1 MISKSRAQS
10 TSDCRMISLQKREI
24 AILLSIVHH
33 SPHKSLRN
41 AELRALRMMRMHL
54 HLQEGHQQGPKP
66 EISNLAWNPKIVHI
80 LATCTAAGCVNVFD
94 LKKQAS
100 IMSLNDNQG

>member
-1 MISKSRAQS
+1 MP
-10 TSDCRMISLQKREI
+10 
-24 AILLSIVHH
+24 LL
-33 SPHKSLRN
+33 
-41 AELRALRMMRMHL
+41 
-54 HLQEGHQQGPKP
+54 LQEGHQQGPKP

-80 LATCTAAGCVNVFD
+80 LATCTVAGSVNVFD

>member
-1 MISKSRAQS
+1 
-10 TSDCRMISLQKREI
+10 
-24 AILLSIVHH
+24 
-33 SPHKSLRN
+33 
-41 AELRALRMMRMHL
+41 MMRMHL
-54 HLQEGHQQGPKP
+54 LLQEGHQQGPKP

-80 LATCTAAGCVNVFD
+80 LATCTAAGSVNVFD

>member
-1 MISKSRAQS
+1 
-10 TSDCRMISLQKREI
+10 MISLQKREI
-24 AILLSIVHH
+24 AILLSTAHD
-33 SPHKSLRN
+33 SPHRSLMN
-41 AELRALRMMRMHL
+41 AEFRALRMIRMHIL
-54 HLQEGHQQGPKP
+54 LQEGHQQGPQP

-80 LATCTAAGCVNVFD
+80 LATCTVAGSVTVFD